1 MRDFRASY
9 KQPLMVSQ
17 AINEFN
23 SNSYTKSSLML
34 GLGETEQEIIE
45 AMKDPRSREVRILT
59 IGQNLQPS
67 SRHLPVTE
75 YMTPD
80 RFDWF
85 AEAARQ
91 LGFSYVASG
100 SMVRSSYKV
109 GEFFQATE
117 LIILKAAIID
127 MDGLVN
133 SHTHQTNT

>member
-1 MRDFRASY
+1 L
-9 KQPLMVSQ
+9 Q
-17 AINEFN
+17 
-23 SNSYTKSSLML
+23 
-34 GLGETEQEIIE
+34 
-45 AMKDPRSREVRILT
+45 PRSR
-59 IGQNLQPS
+59 
-67 SRHLPVTE
+67 HFPVTE
-75 YMTPD
+75 YITPE

-133 SHTHQTNT
+133 SYTHQNYT